1 MQLCVY
7 FLANDTN
14 DDPLSCIRFDD
25 IFLGIVAMK
34 AGIEPLHSEEFYFH
48 KAPYLGPQSYKYVL
62 ATHGYDEPTELTKV
76 WNEIRASGYA

>member
-1 MQLCVY
+1 
-7 FLANDTN
+7 
-14 DDPLSCIRFDD
+14 
-25 IFLGIVAMK
+25 MK